1 MIASPPNPDPN
12 YRPKSLSEINK
23 IDKRP
28 MYTYYDVADL
38 LMDHGYVPHPSSI
51 GQVKNFL
58 DKYDRL
64 PDAIALE
71 GMDLPTYEEHDK

>member
-12 YRPKSLSEINK
+12 FRPKSLSEINK

-38 LMDHGYVPHPSSI
+38 LMDNGYIPHPSSI
-51 GQVKNFL
+51 GQAKAFL
-58 DKYDRL
+58 DKHDRL
-64 PDAIALE
+64 PNAEELAEMNLS
-71 GMDLPTYEEHDK
+71 TYKEHNE